1 MYKCAIIAVS
11 GGRARGHAAAYQHIQ
26 RGKLVAIATRQ
37 QDKLDAFGDQYGV
50 AARYTD
56 YRELFAREKPD
67 LVHVNTPPHVR
78 LEVFQAAEDAGIP
91 ALIVEK
97 PLAIQAEDYLA
108 ICAFA
113 KGAKVKIAINHQLHF
128 HPRRLILQRLV
139 QEGKIGELRFIDASA
154 RLNMAYQG
162 THTLQAIAAFNPS
175 GKPVTILGQVAG
187 MQGLQETPK
196 QHFAPDQTLSTLTFD
211 NGVSAL
217 LRCGPNAPPVLIGDD
232 RMHLHKRVAVY
243 GARGAAH
250 WSMWGWETNIDGKL
264 EAGQHDYFEE
274 DILGQAAMTEAMF
287 DWLESE
293 QAIHPLNLDAA
304 LQDFNIV
311 LKSYMSGLNHRAYTL
326 TDTPQPALISTLRH
340 ALAARST
347 GL

>member
-11 GGRARGHAAAYQHIQ
+11 GGRARGLAAAYQHIT

-37 QDKLDAFGDQYGV
+37 QDKLDAFGDQFGV

-67 LVHVNTPPHVR
+67 LVHVNTPPNVR
-78 LEVFQAAEDAGIP
+78 LEVFQAAEEAGIP
-91 ALIVEK
+91 AVIVEK

-108 ICAFA
+108 ICDFA
-113 KGAKVKIAINHQLHF
+113 KTAKVKIAINHQLHF
-128 HPRRLILQRLV
+128 HPRRLALQRLV
-139 QEGKIGELRFIDASA
+139 QEGKIGELRFIDASS

-175 GKPVTILGQVAG
+175 GKPVTIMGQVAG
-187 MQGLQETPK
+187 AQGLLETPK
-196 QHFAPDQTLSTLTFD
+196 QHFAPDQTISTLTFD

-217 LRCGPNAPPVLIGDD
+217 LRCGANAPEVLLNDN
-232 RMHLHKRVAVY
+232 RMHLHKRVAAY
-243 GARGAAH
+243 GARGTVQ

-264 EAGQHDYFEE
+264 EGGRHEYAAE

-287 DWLESE
+287 DWLENA
-293 QAIHPLNLDAA
+293 QAVHPLNLDAA

-311 LKSYMSGLNHRAYTL
+311 LKTYMSGLNHRAYTL
-326 TDTPQPALISTLRH
+326 ADAPQPALIATLRRT
-340 ALAARST
+340 LDARQR
-347 GL
+347 